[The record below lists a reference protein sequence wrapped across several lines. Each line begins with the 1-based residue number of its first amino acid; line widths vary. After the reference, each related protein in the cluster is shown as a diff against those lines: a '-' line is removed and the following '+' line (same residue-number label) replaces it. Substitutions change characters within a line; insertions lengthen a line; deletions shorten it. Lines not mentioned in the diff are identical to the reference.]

1 VEGICEVSVFAAI
14 FLNKARVYPEE
25 RKIQAMSPD
34 EFYGLLQLGLTLLGI
49 VTVILAF
56 LFIAYEK
63 TESK

>member
-1 VEGICEVSVFAAI
+1 VEGNYEVSAFAAI

-25 RKIQAMSPD
+25 RNQAMSPD

-49 VTVILAF
+49 VTVILTF